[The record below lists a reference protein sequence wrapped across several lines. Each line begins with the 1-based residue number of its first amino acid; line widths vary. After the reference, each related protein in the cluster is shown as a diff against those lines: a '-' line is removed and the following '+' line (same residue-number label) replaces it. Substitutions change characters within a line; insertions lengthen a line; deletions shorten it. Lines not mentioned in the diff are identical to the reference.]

1 MSEGSVQLQFAPFSS
16 ALDAGFWPTLSKK
29 KLEEYK
35 LDDQPRDLHGY
46 YYNGDPDGV
55 PCRLCVEYNAFEGP
69 GHISSHLFPSPGT
82 LINFNTLNAFREIDK
97 KNVLEQSA
105 KQIWDDIKSGKAITE
120 PFLLS
125 RFMLLTFCDLKKYH
139 YHYWFAFPAL
149 VTPEP
154 VTVHK
159 PAQRITDVFTS
170 NQVKSLQKEY
180 DSLVKTVPHLGFFL
194 VVQDGNSIKLQ
205 TLDKANKVSK
215 KAKVFYG
222 FCDPCTLSEHPG
234 WPLRNYLALIA
245 SKWPSQEPISII
257 CYRDRSREGQRSCDH
272 SIVLVLNLPSM
283 TDMKECPKCVGWERN
298 QKNKLG
304 ARTVDLSSSM
314 DPNRLAES
322 SVDLNLK
329 LMRWRL
335 IQELDLEKVQQTKC
349 LLLGA
354 GTLGCN
360 VARCLIGWGV
370 RTVTFVDNSTVSYSN
385 PVRQSLFEFE
395 DSQNGGKPKAA
406 TAAEKLKKI
415 FPGVTSS
422 GHQFSIP
429 MPGHAVGKS
438 EAALKQVQE
447 DVGKLEALIESH
459 DVIYLLMDTRES
471 RWLPTLIAAS
481 KRKLVVNA
489 ALGFDTYLVLRH
501 GLKTDESEGSTASPV
516 NLACIP
522 GHRLGCYFCNDVVA
536 PGNSTRDRTLDQQCT
551 VSRPGLSMVAAALA
565 VELMVSLLQHPNGGH
580 AAADTSAKDDHLNA
594 SLISPLGLV
603 PHQIR
608 GFLARFHTILPASLA
623 FNKCT
628 ACSESVMSGYREQG
642 FNFLLKAFNQPSF
655 LEDHSGLTTLHQE
668 IDYSEIIAFS
678 DDESVKS
685 TE

>member
-1 MSEGSVQLQFAPFSS
+1 MNNTVATPIHIIINSYSI
-16 ALDAGFWPTLSKK
+16 
-29 KLEEYK
+29 
-35 LDDQPRDLHGY
+35 
-46 YYNGDPDGV
+46 GDPDGV

-272 SIVLVLNLPSM
+272 SIVLEVNLPSM
-283 TDMKECPKCVGWERN
+283 TDMKDCPKCVGWERN

-354 GTLGCN
+354 ERRET
-360 VARCLIGWGV
+360 
-370 RTVTFVDNSTVSYSN
+370 
-385 PVRQSLFEFE
+385 
-395 DSQNGGKPKAA
+395 KAA

>member
-69 GHISSHLFPSPGT
+69 GHISSHLFQSPGT

-105 KQIWDDIKSGKAITE
+105 KQNQSLFTNRLNGSQMCSPQSGINGLSNICQNEMESLRIFNVASKACFKGCEDSHT
-120 PFLLS
+120 
-125 RFMLLTFCDLKKYH
+125 KKRLI
-139 YHYWFAFPAL
+139 P
-149 VTPEP
+149 
-154 VTVHK
+154 
-159 PAQRITDVFTS
+159 
-170 NQVKSLQKEY
+170 VKSLQKEY

-245 SKWPSQEPISII
+245 SKWLSQEPISII

-272 SIVLVLNLPSM
+272 SIVLEVNLPSM
-283 TDMKECPKCVGWERN
+283 TDMKGVNAYIQYSIRIKPTINDRYERLSKMCWLGKKSKE
-298 QKNKLG
+298 QVRCKNGGFEFKHGPQQISRIFSGFEFKADEMEVNTRTRLG
-304 ARTVDLSSSM
+304 
-314 DPNRLAES
+314 
-322 SVDLNLK
+322 
-329 LMRWRL
+329 
-335 IQELDLEKVQQTKC
+335 KVQQTKC

-603 PHQIR
+603 PI
-608 GFLARFHTILPASLA
+608 
-623 FNKCT
+623 
-628 ACSESVMSGYREQG
+628 SVFGICDVGYREQG